1 MNITVYIEQQN
12 KNLKMPLDKNA
23 TISSLLQ
30 KIKVNPIEVVVA
42 QNGEIVTED
51 AVISDGDD
59 IKIFSVVS
67 GG

>member
-1 MNITVYIEQQN
+1 MNITVYIEQ
-12 KNLKMPLDKNA
+12 KNETIRIPLQENA
-23 TISSLLQ
+23 TIASLLQ
-30 KIKVNPIEVVVA
+30 KIKVNPVEVVISK
-42 QNGEIVTED
+42 NNEIVTED